1 LEISNIHIKIFFVSF
16 QSILFIKTFRMKL
29 SVIIPLY
36 NEQENLIELHRNLI
50 QVMEKNAYNF
60 ELILVDD
67 GSRDQTALVMKQLA
81 SNNPRIKCIFFRRN
95 FGQTPALMAGFDFAS
110 GDIIIPMD
118 GDNQND
124 PADIPRLIEKLNQGY
139 DVVSGWRKNRKDK
152 AITRILPS
160 KLANYLISKIGKV
173 SLHDYGCTLKAYR
186 SDIIKPVLL
195 YGEMHRFIPIFAKWQ
210 GAKVAEM
217 EVNHHPRKF
226 GKTNYG
232 LNRTFKVL
240 LDLIFIV
247 YMERYFKKPIY
258 LFGTVGILNI
268 GFSFILF
275 FAMLYLKFFGG
286 KSFIQTPL
294 PMLFTLFFLV
304 GILSLFFGL
313 IAEVQMRTYFES
325 QKKTTYA
332 VKSTLNFESKC
343 AE

>member
-1 LEISNIHIKIFFVSF
+1 
-16 QSILFIKTFRMKL
+16 MKL

-36 NEQENLIELHRNLI
+36 NEQENLIELHRNLM
-50 QVMEKNAYNF
+50 QVMEKYDYNF

-67 GSRDQTALVMKQLA
+67 GSRDQTAKVMTQLA
-81 SNNPRIKCIFFRRN
+81 TENPRIKCIFFRRN
-95 FGQTPALMAGFDFAS
+95 FGQTPALMAGFDFAT
-110 GDIIIPMD
+110 GDILIPMD

-124 PADIPRLIEKLNQGY
+124 PADIPQLIEKLNQGY

-152 AITRILPS
+152 AITRVLPS
-160 KLANYLISKIGKV
+160 KLANYFISKIGKV

-210 GAKVAEM
+210 GAKVTEM
-217 EVNHHPRKF
+217 VVNHHHRKF

-268 GFSFILF
+268 GFSFFLF
-275 FAMLYLKFFGG
+275 LTMLYLKFFGG
-286 KSFIQTPL
+286 KSFIETPL

-332 VKSTLNFESKC
+332 VKSTLNF
-343 AE
+343 